1 MSSITEKIVSGSFRD
16 PSGFV
21 FRDERGV
28 LLRQVNRVYEKDYRC
43 LMDSGLYRDLVAD
56 GLLVEHEEAGLEKRL
71 TDQAFAVIRPQEVE
85 FISYPYEWSFSALK
99 HAALLTLEIQRRA
112 IGFGMSLKDASAFN
126 IQFSLGRPVF
136 IDTLSFER
144 YSDGKPWVAYSQF
157 CQHFLAPLALMA
169 RTDIELGRL
178 LALDVDGVPLK
189 LASRLLPWRSWFNF
203 GLLIHLHTHAWMI
216 DRYSNTA
223 ADKPASAKSVRM
235 SRAKLLMLID
245 NLKRTVSKLRW
256 IAPTT
261 EWADYYQDNSYT
273 AEGAEQKERVVS
285 QYLQQCDPTTVWD
298 LGANTGQYSRLA
310 TTMGATTVA
319 FDIDPA
325 CVEAHYLSSK
335 ENNDSRM
342 LALRQDLTNP
352 SPAIGWAHEERK
364 SLADRGTVDVVMAL
378 ALIHHLAIGNN
389 LPFVMIARFLSQL
402 GRHLIVEF
410 VPKTD
415 PQVERLLRSREDIFP
430 DYTQADFEAAF
441 RQYFAIDDSEGVGH
455 DGRVVFLMERCGG
468 HSKTLKS
475 EQQ

>member
-28 LLRQVNRVYEKDYRC
+28 LLRQINRVYEKDYRC
-43 LMDSGLYRDLVAD
+43 LMDGGLYRDLVTD
-56 GLLVEHEEAGLEKRL
+56 GLLVEHEEIGLEKRL
-71 TDQAFAVIRPQEVE
+71 TDQAFTVIRPQEVE
-85 FISYPYEWSFSALK
+85 FVSYPYEWSFSALK

-112 IGFGMSLKDASAFN
+112 MGFGMSLKDASAFN
-126 IQFSLGRPVF
+126 VQFRSGRPVL

-203 GLLIHLHTHAWMI
+203 GLLIHLHVHAWMI
-216 DRYSNTA
+216 DRYSNTST
-223 ADKPASAKSVRM
+223 DKPVSAKSVRM

-245 NLKRTVSKLRW
+245 NLKRTVNKLRW

-261 EWADYYQDNSYT
+261 EWSDYYQDNSYSD
-273 AEGAEQKERVVS
+273 EDAEQKERVVS

-298 LGANTGQYSRLA
+298 LGANTGRYSRLA

-325 CVEAHYLSSK
+325 CVEAHYLFSR
-335 ENNDSRM
+335 ENSDSRM

-389 LPFVMIARFLSQL
+389 LPFVMIARFFSQL

-441 RQYFAIDDSEGVGH
+441 HQYFVIIESEGVGH

-468 HSKTLKS
+468 DSKTLRG
-475 EQQ
+475 EHQ